1 MSGQRTALFKSDG
14 ECFSEF
20 GQKIERPML
29 LERFGKSSFS
39 GRFSPLFRSICF
51 LQKPGKDTIPLSV
64 ILSNSRFRAQK
75 SAYSQRLKT
84 GAWCFYKKMIAVSL
98 ENIIGDA
105 IVWKLFHKNAAC
117 ITQAAHT
124 NKAFPIFRAEL
135 YRVYFTAEYSTANS
149 VSHRAVIC
157 SLAAYIPL
165 SISSGLSG

>member
-1 MSGQRTALFKSDG
+1 MFFWIWAKNRASDELG
-14 ECFSEF
+14 RS
-20 GQKIERPML
+20 
-29 LERFGKSSFS
+29 GKSSFS
-39 GRFSPLFRSICF
+39 ERFSPLFRSICF
-51 LQKPGKDTIPLSV
+51 LQKLGKETIPLSA

-75 SAYSQRLKT
+75 SAYSQRLKI
-84 GAWCFYKKMIAVSL
+84 GAWWFYKRMISSPPFCLCVMKTGFTD
-98 ENIIGDA
+98 IDGKRYQK
-105 IVWKLFHKNAAC
+105 VHFWRLFHKNAAC